1 MRRIRRRIWPRSQTW
16 RTVFVAAFIL
26 IVIGSSILITILLP
40 VTLTSVYRPL
50 VDNPSDV
57 STMKD
62 VVSTIQSIVTI
73 IAIVIGGGYVLF
85 KLDAFRDLEP
95 HVNVVHEI
103 SHRIMND
110 TYVHISVTAVLHN
123 SSKVKVEFLEALFS
137 IQRVLPMPNETIEH
151 KHDQVFYHQEATH
164 LQWPVLETLEPTWD
178 YGELV
183 IEPGEVHRETHQ
195 FLVKLEEAETI
206 LIYTHF
212 LDSRPERLTEGFG
225 WHATTVHDI
234 VSG

>member
-1 MRRIRRRIWPRSQTW
+1 M
-16 RTVFVAAFIL
+16 
-26 IVIGSSILITILLP
+26 ILLP
-40 VTLTSVYRPL
+40 ITLASVYRLL

-62 VVSTIQSIVTI
+62 VVSTVQSIVTI
-73 IAIVIGGGYVLF
+73 IAITIGGGFVLF

-137 IQRVLPMPNETIEH
+137 IQRVLPMPNETIEQ
-151 KHDQVFYHQEATH
+151 KHDQVFYFRKVTD
-164 LQWPVLETLEPTWD
+164 LQWPVLNILEPKWEL
-178 YGELV
+178 GELV
-183 IEPGEVHRETHQ
+183 IEPGEVHRETQQ
-195 FLVKLEEAETI
+195 FLVKLEEAETV

-212 LDSRPERLTEGFG
+212 SDSRPGRLAEGFG